1 MCSNFQAVTRN
12 QAAWVK
18 QHFQLE
24 LPFEDWREEVYPSY
38 VAPFV
43 WLEDGQVRCDLAEFG
58 LVPAW
63 AATKPKFGMKTYN
76 ARSETVAEKPSY
88 RNAWQRKQFGL
99 ALMQGF
105 YEPNYESGK
114 AVRYRIKRVDGHPL
128 AVASIWERFIDH
140 STGEIRFSFSMLTVN
155 ATHHPVM
162 KQFHA
167 PEDEKRSIVVLQDCQ
182 YGLWLRAN
190 HEQARSLMVLAPES
204 FLESGS
210 APRIALNGKLSD

>member
-1 MCSNFQAVTRN
+1 MCSNFQAITKK
-12 QAAWVK
+12 QAAWLQ

-24 LPFEDWREEVYPSY
+24 LPFEEWREEVYPSY
-38 VAPFV
+38 VAPFI
-43 WLEDGQVRCDLAEFG
+43 WLEYGQVRCDLAEFG

-114 AVRYRIKRVDGHPL
+114 AVRWRIKRSDGNPL

-140 STGEIRFSFSMLTVN
+140 ATGEIHFSFSMLTIN
-155 ATHHPVM
+155 ATGHPLM

-167 PEDEKRSIVVLQDCQ
+167 PEDEKRSIVVLQDGDYQ
-182 YGLWLRAN
+182 TWLDAN
-190 HEQARSLMVLAPES
+190 HEQARGLLNLAPGH
-204 FLESGS
+204 FLESEP
-210 APRIALNGKLSD
+210 APRK